1 MVNNMI
7 NKIMNKNI
15 LKNEYFFTFINK
27 ISTIVLGLLTTAFI
41 NRYAG
46 AALKGEYVVLL
57 NILNI
62 VSVVA
67 NLGMYQAYPYYKR
80 KGEADTLK
88 RFVNIFYYQ
97 FILYSIV
104 FFIVALLSKS
114 NLTTLIFFMLP
125 FVVLTNQINF
135 IMMVENINYKNSIN
149 IIVTFIKFIAA
160 VFTYVFLPKMLI
172 VLVLNLLLYD
182 VLIIVFYLIKLKV
195 GFSLKY
201 ISVKFTI
208 AIIKFGF
215 IAMITSL
222 LVNLN
227 YKLDV
232 LMLDNYVSSSLVG
245 IYSVGVTLAE
255 FGWLIP
261 DTFKE
266 VLFSK
271 TAKSDSIQSI
281 IYCLKISFYSI
292 IAAIVLVVSLGK
304 IFIKIMYGN
313 EFLNSYLV
321 TVILFLGIPA
331 MAWFKIISTLYL
343 AQGKRYFYL
352 LTLLASVIANAVAN
366 LILIPKFS
374 IYGAAMASVISY
386 TVCGGIFLADFC
398 SKYKINIIEIFKI
411 TKKDVTDLKKM
422 IKIK

>member
-1 MVNNMI
+1 
-7 NKIMNKNI
+7 MNKNI

-80 KGEADTLK
+80 KGGADTLK

-125 FVVLTNQINF
+125 FAVLTNQINF

-195 GFSLKY
+195 GLSLKY

-232 LMLDNYVSSSLVG
+232 LMLNNYVSSSLVG

-292 IAAIVLVVSLGK
+292 IAAIVLVVSIGK

-352 LTLLASVIANAVAN
+352 LTLLASVIANALAN

-386 TVCGGIFLADFC
+386 TVCGGVFLVDFC
-398 SKYKINIIEIFKI
+398 NEYKINIIEIFKI
-411 TKKDVTDLKKM
+411 TKKNVTDLKKM

>member
-1 MVNNMI
+1 
-7 NKIMNKNI
+7 MNKNI

-104 FFIVALLSKS
+104 FLIVALLSKS

-125 FVVLTNQINF
+125 FAVLTNQINF

-149 IIVTFIKFIAA
+149 IIVTFIKFIVA

-208 AIIKFGF
+208 SIIKFGF

-232 LMLDNYVSSSLVG
+232 LMLNNYVSSSLVG

-292 IAAIVLVVSLGK
+292 IAAIVLVVSIGK

-352 LTLLASVIANAVAN
+352 LTLLASVIANALAN

-386 TVCGGIFLADFC
+386 TVCGGVFLVDFC
-398 SKYKINIIEIFKI
+398 SEYKINIIEIFKI
-411 TKKDVTDLKKM
+411 TKKNVTDLKKM

>member
-1 MVNNMI
+1 
-7 NKIMNKNI
+7 MNKNI

-104 FFIVALLSKS
+104 FLIVALLSKS

-125 FVVLTNQINF
+125 FAVLTNQINF

-149 IIVTFIKFIAA
+149 IIVTFIKFIVA

-232 LMLDNYVSSSLVG
+232 LMLNNYVSSSLVG

-292 IAAIVLVVSLGK
+292 IAAIVLVVSIGK

-352 LTLLASVIANAVAN
+352 LTLLASVIANALAN

-386 TVCGGIFLADFC
+386 TVCGGVFLVDFC
-398 SKYKINIIEIFKI
+398 SEYKINIIEIFKI
-411 TKKDVTDLKKM
+411 TKKNVTDLKKM

>member
-1 MVNNMI
+1 M
-7 NKIMNKNI
+7 
-15 LKNEYFFTFINK
+15 
-27 ISTIVLGLLTTAFI
+27 
-41 NRYAG
+41 
-46 AALKGEYVVLL
+46 
-57 NILNI
+57 NI

-104 FFIVALLSKS
+104 FLIVALLSKS

-125 FVVLTNQINF
+125 FAVLTNQINF

-149 IIVTFIKFIAA
+149 IIVTFIKFIVA

-232 LMLDNYVSSSLVG
+232 LMLNNYVSSSLVG

-292 IAAIVLVVSLGK
+292 IAAIVLVVSIGK

-352 LTLLASVIANAVAN
+352 LTLLASVIANALAN
-366 LILIPKFS
+366 LILIAIFS

-386 TVCGGIFLADFC
+386 TVCGGVFLVDFC
-398 SKYKINIIEIFKI
+398 SEYKINIIEIFKI
-411 TKKDVTDLKKM
+411 TKKNVTDLKKM

>member
-1 MVNNMI
+1 
-7 NKIMNKNI
+7 MNKNI

-104 FFIVALLSKS
+104 FLIVALLSKS

-125 FVVLTNQINF
+125 FAVLTNQINF

-149 IIVTFIKFIAA
+149 IIVTFIKFIVA

-195 GFSLKY
+195 GLSLKY

-232 LMLDNYVSSSLVG
+232 LMLNNYVSSSLVG

-292 IAAIVLVVSLGK
+292 IAAIVLVVSIGK

-352 LTLLASVIANAVAN
+352 LTLLASVIANALAN

-386 TVCGGIFLADFC
+386 TVCGGVFLVDFC
-398 SKYKINIIEIFKI
+398 SEYKINIIEIFKI
-411 TKKDVTDLKKM
+411 TKKNVTDLKKM

>member
-1 MVNNMI
+1 
-7 NKIMNKNI
+7 MNKNI

-97 FILYSIV
+97 FIFYSIV
-104 FFIVALLSKS
+104 FLIVALLSKS

-125 FVVLTNQINF
+125 FAVLTNQINF

-149 IIVTFIKFIAA
+149 IIVTFIKFIVA

-232 LMLDNYVSSSLVG
+232 LMLNNYVSSSLVG

-292 IAAIVLVVSLGK
+292 IAAIVLVVSIGK

-352 LTLLASVIANAVAN
+352 LTLLASVIANALAN

-386 TVCGGIFLADFC
+386 TVCGGVFLVDFC
-398 SKYKINIIEIFKI
+398 SEYKINIIEIFKI
-411 TKKDVTDLKKM
+411 TKKNVTDLKKM

>member
-1 MVNNMI
+1 
-7 NKIMNKNI
+7 MNKNI

-46 AALKGEYVVLL
+46 AALKGVYVVLL

-104 FFIVALLSKS
+104 FLIVALLSKS

-125 FVVLTNQINF
+125 FAVLTNQINF

-149 IIVTFIKFIAA
+149 IIVTFIKFIVA

-232 LMLDNYVSSSLVG
+232 LMLNNYVSSSLVG

-292 IAAIVLVVSLGK
+292 IAAIVLVVSIGK

-352 LTLLASVIANAVAN
+352 LTLLASVIANALAN

-386 TVCGGIFLADFC
+386 TVCGGVFLVDFC
-398 SKYKINIIEIFKI
+398 SEYKINIIEIFKI
-411 TKKDVTDLKKM
+411 TKKNVTDLKKM

>member
-1 MVNNMI
+1 
-7 NKIMNKNI
+7 MNKNI

-80 KGEADTLK
+80 EGEADTLK

-104 FFIVALLSKS
+104 FLIVALLSKS

-125 FVVLTNQINF
+125 FAVLTNQINF

-149 IIVTFIKFIAA
+149 IIVTFIKFIVA

-232 LMLDNYVSSSLVG
+232 LMLNNYVSSSLVG

-292 IAAIVLVVSLGK
+292 IAAIVLVVSIGK

-352 LTLLASVIANAVAN
+352 LTLLASVIANALAN

-386 TVCGGIFLADFC
+386 TVCGGVFLVDFC
-398 SKYKINIIEIFKI
+398 SEYKINIIEIFKI
-411 TKKDVTDLKKM
+411 TKKNVTDLKKM

>member
-1 MVNNMI
+1 
-7 NKIMNKNI
+7 MNKNI

-104 FFIVALLSKS
+104 FLIVALLSKS

-125 FVVLTNQINF
+125 FAVLTNQINF

-149 IIVTFIKFIAA
+149 IIVTFIKFIVA

-208 AIIKFGF
+208 AIIKFRF

-232 LMLDNYVSSSLVG
+232 LMLNNYVSSSLVG

-292 IAAIVLVVSLGK
+292 IAAIVLVVSIGK

-352 LTLLASVIANAVAN
+352 LTLLASVIANALAN

-386 TVCGGIFLADFC
+386 TVCGGVFLVDFC
-398 SKYKINIIEIFKI
+398 SEYKINIIEIFKI
-411 TKKDVTDLKKM
+411 TKKNVTDLKKM

>member
-1 MVNNMI
+1 
-7 NKIMNKNI
+7 MNKNI

-80 KGEADTLK
+80 KGGADTLK

-125 FVVLTNQINF
+125 FAVLTNQINF

-195 GFSLKY
+195 GLSLKY

-232 LMLDNYVSSSLVG
+232 LMLNNYVSSSLVG

-292 IAAIVLVVSLGK
+292 IAAIVLVVFIGK

-352 LTLLASVIANAVAN
+352 LTLLASVIANALAN

-386 TVCGGIFLADFC
+386 TVCGGVFLVDFC
-398 SKYKINIIEIFKI
+398 NEYKINIIEIFKI
-411 TKKDVTDLKKM
+411 TKKNVTDLKKM

>member
-1 MVNNMI
+1 
-7 NKIMNKNI
+7 MNKNI

-104 FFIVALLSKS
+104 FLIVALLSKS

-125 FVVLTNQINF
+125 FAVLTNQINF

-149 IIVTFIKFIAA
+149 IIVTFIKFIVA

-232 LMLDNYVSSSLVG
+232 LMLNNYVSSSLVG
-245 IYSVGVTLAE
+245 IYSVGVTLSE

-292 IAAIVLVVSLGK
+292 IAAIVLVVSIGK

-352 LTLLASVIANAVAN
+352 LTLLASVIANALAN

-386 TVCGGIFLADFC
+386 TVCGGVFLVDFC
-398 SKYKINIIEIFKI
+398 SEYKINIIEIFKI
-411 TKKDVTDLKKM
+411 TKKNVTDLKKM

>member
-1 MVNNMI
+1 
-7 NKIMNKNI
+7 MNKNI

-104 FFIVALLSKS
+104 FLIVALLSKS

-125 FVVLTNQINF
+125 FAVLTNQINF

-149 IIVTFIKFIAA
+149 IIVTFIKFIVA

-195 GFSLKY
+195 GLSLKY

-232 LMLDNYVSSSLVG
+232 LMLNNYVSSSLVG

-266 VLFSK
+266 VLFYK

-292 IAAIVLVVSLGK
+292 IAAIVLVVSIGK

-352 LTLLASVIANAVAN
+352 LTLLASVIANALAN

-386 TVCGGIFLADFC
+386 TVCGGVFLVDFC
-398 SKYKINIIEIFKI
+398 SEYKINIIEIFKI
-411 TKKDVTDLKKM
+411 TKKNVTDLKKM